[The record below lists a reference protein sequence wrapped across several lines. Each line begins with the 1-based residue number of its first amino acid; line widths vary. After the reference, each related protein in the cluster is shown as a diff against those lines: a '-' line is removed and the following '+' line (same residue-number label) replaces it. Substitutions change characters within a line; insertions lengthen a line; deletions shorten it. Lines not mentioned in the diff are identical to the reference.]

1 MPYHIVFILEHQGRY
16 KACIAISRNMAFKV
30 NSYYYT
36 DNALDEKYDTA
47 VFTDPTIK
55 GQLDK
60 NAVKTKN
67 IFTIMSYMILQ
78 MRRILQWN

>member
-1 MPYHIVFILEHQGRY
+1 MNDEKATAIIQHITY
-16 KACIAISRNMAFKV
+16 
-30 NSYYYT
+30 
-36 DNALDEKYDTA
+36 NALDEKYDTA

-67 IFTIMSYMILQ
+67 IFTIMSYITRQ